1 MRVEELLF
9 RIRGLR
15 GPDTAPD
22 PTVAPALV
30 HLDGAPPATVAT
42 AGRLLAGVPA
52 DRLASEEF
60 PLRPLRVAVTGTFTP
75 GTVEPL
81 LRVALLRAGITP
93 EIHVS
98 GFDQLVLDLSDP
110 RSELAEFRPDVT
122 LCLLHDGWFLPAE
135 WDPGDLPGLG
145 RVLTDR
151 AEVLAAAVR
160 GFTAQQDGAVLLHT
174 VPLSPLEHRTVIS
187 FRGRAELGR
196 AWRKLN
202 GRLLELGGRDGAYT
216 MDLEALLVDHDGP
229 VRDERLYRF
238 ASMAWTPTVERRYA
252 AEAATFCRAVLGRT
266 AKVLALDLDNTLW
279 AGVLGD
285 DGLAGIQ
292 LGTDYPGNCHRDV
305 QRRALA
311 LRRQG
316 VLLTVCSKNDPDVV
330 AEAFDRHPDLLLRAD
345 DFVAQAVN
353 WGRKD
358 DNLRQLA
365 ETLNLGLDAV
375 VFADDSA
382 FECELVRREL
392 PAVRVVELAGDPAGF
407 AGRLLTEGHF
417 TVLATGATDRDRTEL
432 YRARAGRE
440 DFAATF
446 RSAEDYLHELK
457 LRVGVRPVDEL
468 SLPRLAQL
476 GLRTNQFT
484 MTDRA
489 HTEAQTR
496 QRAASPDHLVL
507 TVEVA
512 DRFGTEGLVGGVWLD
527 RAAPDHW
534 VVENFVLSCRVFSRG
549 IEQAVLHR
557 VIELARAAG
566 AHRLEALFR
575 PTARNKPGGACWPAA
590 GFTVGSTHEGTTRH
604 VLPLDPPPRLLPA
617 WIVLEEEGGVRA

>member
-1 MRVEELLF
+1 MRVEEVLL
-9 RIRGLR
+9 RIRRLR
-15 GPDTAPD
+15 RPDAAGDPELAPG
-22 PTVAPALV
+22 LV
-30 HLDGAPPATVAT
+30 HLDDAAVTAVAS
-42 AGRLLAGVPA
+42 AGRLLADVPA
-52 DRLASEEF
+52 EKLASPDF

-81 LRVALLRAGITP
+81 LRVALLRIGITA

-110 RSELAEFRPDVT
+110 RSALAEFRPDVT
-122 LCLLHDGWFLPAE
+122 LCLLHDGWFLPPE
-135 WDPGDLPGLG
+135 WDPGDLAGLAD
-145 RVLTDR
+145 VLGER
-151 AEVLAAAVR
+151 AGVLGAAVR
-160 GFTAQQDGAVLLHT
+160 GYAARSEGALLLHT
-174 VPLSPLEHRTVIS
+174 VPLSPLEHRSLVS

-196 AWRKLN
+196 LWRELN
-202 GRLLELGGRDGAYT
+202 GQLLELGERDTTYT
-216 MDLEALLVDHDGP
+216 LDLETLLVDHDGP

-252 AEAATFCRAVLGRT
+252 HEAAAFCRAVLGRT

-316 VLLTVCSKNDPDVV
+316 VLLAVCSKNDPDLVT
-330 AEAFDRHPDLLLRAD
+330 EALAQHPDLLLRSD

-365 ETLNLGLDAV
+365 TTLNLGLDAV
-375 VFADDSA
+375 VFADDSP

-407 AGRLLTEGHF
+407 SSRLLTEGHF
-417 TVLATGATDRDRTEL
+417 TVLAIGATDRERTEL
-432 YRARAGRE
+432 YRTRSGRE
-440 DFAATF
+440 RFAATF
-446 RSAEDYLHELK
+446 DSAADYLHELK
-457 LRVGVRPVDEL
+457 LRVAVRPVDAL
-468 SLPRLAQL
+468 SLPRVAQL

-484 MTDRA
+484 MTERA

-496 QRAASPDHLVL
+496 QRADSPGHLVL
-507 TVEVA
+507 TVEVT
-512 DRFGTEGLVGGVWLD
+512 DRFGAEGLVGGLWLD
-527 RAAPDHW
+527 RDDPEAW
-534 VVENFVLSCRVFSRG
+534 VIENFVLSCRVFSRG
-549 IEQAVLHR
+549 VEQAALHR
-557 VIELARAAG
+557 VAELARSAG
-566 AHRLEALFR
+566 ATRLEALFR
-575 PTARNKPGGACWPAA
+575 PTARNKPGGAVWPTA
-590 GFTVGSTHEGTTRH
+590 GFTVASEEDGTIRH
-604 VLPLDPPPRLLPA
+604 VLPLHPPPRLLPA
-617 WIVLEEEGGVRA
+617 WIALEEGDVRA

>member
-1 MRVEELLF
+1 MRVEEVLL
-9 RIRGLR
+9 RIRRLR
-15 GPDTAPD
+15 RPDAAPD
-22 PTVAPALV
+22 PELAPGLV
-30 HLDGAPPATVAT
+30 HLDGAAVTTVAS
-42 AGRLLAGVPA
+42 AGRLLADVPA
-52 DRLASEEF
+52 EKLASPDF

-81 LRVALLRAGITP
+81 LRVALLRIGIAA
-93 EIHVS
+93 ELHVS

-135 WDPGDLPGLG
+135 WDPGDLAGL
-145 RVLTDR
+145 RYVLTER
-151 AEVLAAAVR
+151 MAVLAAAVR
-160 GFTAQQDGAVLLHT
+160 GYAARSDGALLLHT
-174 VPLSPLEHRTVIS
+174 VPLSPLEHRSLVS

-196 AWRKLN
+196 IWRELN
-202 GRLLELGGRDGAYT
+202 GRLLELGERAGTYT
-216 MDLEALLVDHDGP
+216 LDLETLLVDHDGP

-252 AEAATFCRAVLGRT
+252 HEAATFCRAVLGT
-266 AKVLALDLDNTLW
+266 AAKVLALDLDNTLW

-285 DGLAGIQ
+285 DGLAGIK

-330 AEAFDRHPDLLLRAD
+330 AEAFDQHPDLLLRAD

-358 DNLRQLA
+358 ENLRQLA
-365 ETLNLGLDAV
+365 SALNLGLDGV
-375 VFADDSA
+375 VFADDSP

-392 PAVRVVELAGDPAGF
+392 PTVRVVELAGDPAGF
-407 AGRLLTEGHF
+407 STTLLAEGHF
-417 TVLATGATDRDRTEL
+417 TVLATGATDRERTEL

-440 DFAATF
+440 RYAATF
-446 RSAEDYLHELK
+446 TSAEDYLHELK
-457 LRVGVRPVDEL
+457 LRVTVRPVDDL

-496 QRAASPDHLVL
+496 QRAGSPDHLVL

-512 DRFGTEGLVGGVWLD
+512 DRFGNEGLVGGLWLD
-527 RAAPDHW
+527 RGAPDAW

-557 VIELARAAG
+557 VVELAGAAG
-566 AHRLEALFR
+566 ATRLEALFR
-575 PTARNKPGGACWPAA
+575 PTARNRPGGAVWPAA
-590 GFTVGSTHEGTTRH
+590 GFVVASEADGSTRH
-604 VLPLDPPPRLLPA
+604 ALPLQPPPRLLPA
-617 WIVLEEEGGVRA
+617 WIVLEEEGDVRA